1 MSMSEPTPEKP
12 RRLNGVYRRSR
23 AVMAKTPVTL
33 LVWHLL
39 VVTIGVTF
47 LLAGLAMLVVPGPGT
62 LFIVLGVFVLST
74 EYTWAKRAMGPIR
87 SIIATATAWWQD
99 PLLRKIRRQVFL
111 SFSALVLAATA
122 WYLYE
127 YQITLDGFR
136 ELEELL
142 TR

>member
-1 MSMSEPTPEKP
+1 MSDTNPPKN
-12 RRLNGVYRRSR
+12 RKLNGAYRRSR
-23 AVMAKTPVTL
+23 EIMARTPVTL

-62 LFIVLGVFVLST
+62 LFIVLGIFVLST

-87 SIIATATAWWQD
+87 SIIATATVWWQD
-99 PLLRKIRRQVFL
+99 PLLRKIRRQVVL
-111 SFSALVLAATA
+111 SFSFLVLAAAA

-127 YQITLDGFR
+127 YQMTLDGFR
-136 ELEELL
+136 RLEELL